1 MQKIGVREIVEFV
14 LQSGDLNSSLNS
26 YNNAKNGSRIHRKI
40 QKKYSSDYQS
50 EYFLEYETKINNKDY
65 LLNGRADG
73 FLFDN
78 KQVLIEEIKTSDL
91 EFNEIPE
98 NKLNLYWGQLK
109 TYAAIVFKKHPDTTS
124 INLKLTYV
132 RTPEEEITEKIETFK
147 RDEAALFL
155 NELLAEYAQWLA
167 LKDHMLLERNQS
179 VEKLKFPFPNYR
191 PGQYDFAKM
200 VYKTVVSK
208 KHLFAEAPT
217 GTGKTISTLF
227 PTIKSFSDN
236 YIQKIFYLTA
246 KQSTRIVAEQA
257 ISLLQ
262 NNGLRLRSITLTAKE
277 KITFPDEIDLAP
289 DQNPYMIGYYDR
301 LKPALKDILE
311 NNYQITKSVIEKYA
325 QKYKIDPFE
334 FSLDISLFCDVIIGD
349 YNYLFDPIVH
359 LQRFF
364 EVENEDYFFLIDEAH
379 NLVDRSR
386 DMYSTELN
394 DLEAHQALEQIKEL
408 KNQKKLTNEITDLI
422 AIFEEYQLK
431 IAHESEINYE
441 LPDEKIAKVINKIIT
456 LIRKLIRKQ
465 TKAKIEIDE
474 KILSFFFNCLNYQ
487 KINELYGENYR
498 TRIIKEQDKTIV
510 QLFCI
515 NPSPLLQET
524 LDLGRGAI
532 LFSATL
538 SPINYYQEMLG
549 NEADSLQFQINS
561 PFNSANNQI
570 IIDTSINPK
579 FKNREQSIQK
589 IVSSIHQ
596 MIQEPGNYLIFIPS
610 ISYLQQ
616 IYEAFNEKYPYVK
629 IIKQTSLMDET
640 KRRDFLDNF
649 QENPSETLVGF
660 ALLGGIFSEGIDLQK
675 SKLIGV
681 GIVSVGLPAINQ
693 ENDLIKNYFDQ
704 QNKPGFSYAY
714 QLPGINNV
722 FQAAGRLIRTDDDKG
737 IIVLMDERFAQ
748 TRYRKL
754 FPYHWNR
761 LSVSTNQDNLARII
775 SHFWQQ
781 SL

>member
-26 YNNAKNGSRIHRKI
+26 YNSAKNGSRIHRKI

-50 EYFLEYETKINNKDY
+50 EYFLKYETKINNKDY

-78 KQVLIEEIKTSDL
+78 NQVLIEEIKTSDL

-155 NELLAEYAQWLA
+155 DELLAEYAQWLA

-179 VEKLKFPFPNYR
+179 VEKLQFPFPNYR

-227 PTIKSFSDN
+227 PTIKAFSDN
-236 YIQKIFYLTA
+236 CIQKIFYLTA

-277 KITFPDEIDLAP
+277 KITFPNEIDLAP

-431 IAHESEINYE
+431 IAHKSEISYE

-465 TKAKIEIDE
+465 TKAKVEIDE

-498 TRIIKEQDKTIV
+498 TRIINEQDKTIV

-515 NPSPLLQET
+515 NPSPFLQET
-524 LDLGRGAI
+524 LDLGHGAI

-589 IVSSIHQ
+589 IISSIHQ

-681 GIVSVGLPAINQ
+681 GIVGVGLPAINQ

-761 LSVSTNQDNLARII
+761 LSVSTKQDNLARII

>member
-498 TRIIKEQDKTIV
+498 TRIIKEQDKTVV

>member
-465 TKAKIEIDE
+465 TKAKVEIDE